1 MNELSEEKI
10 RAHAKRMAENF
21 YSTAIMIEANI
32 VRLKKRIAET
42 GKTEEELKAEQIE
55 ILTANYMKTV
65 GAVISAILTK
75 DIAKLS
81 PPGGWLHTGIL
92 GHAGYLRI

>member
-55 ILTANYMKTV
+55 ILTAKLLNEEEKPMIMVIRKGRRCGMKIK
-65 GAVISAILTK
+65 GL
-75 DIAKLS
+75 
-81 PPGGWLHTGIL
+81 PGQPRMGSCSITL
-92 GHAGYLRI
+92 

>member
-32 VRLKKRIAET
+32 VRLRAT
-42 GKTEEELKAEQIE
+42 RCTRGK
-55 ILTANYMKTV
+55 N
-65 GAVISAILTK
+65 S
-75 DIAKLS
+75 LS
-81 PPGGWLHTGIL
+81 RYPIFNWFC
-92 GHAGYLRI
+92 